1 MVLREFILPP
11 PTLITSVM
19 LSHLPPF
26 FANRIIFKCFR
37 MSNEKSE
44 DQQFREMG
52 VVIGRAREGNQ
63 GKTGM
68 GAGLGETNGSH
79 EA

>member
-11 PTLITSVM
+11 PTLITSVT

-44 DQQFREMG
+44 DCESILCALLITQILKDDYTDFLELSRNY
-52 VVIGRAREGNQ
+52 IS
-63 GKTGM
+63 
-68 GAGLGETNGSH
+68 L
-79 EA
+79 